1 LLAARRVTN
10 QVVQAARAKSQQ
22 SPDTRK
28 LMKRFVSAFL
38 FLAVALS
45 SVLPLL
51 AQDKRTSP
59 HETISLMVDGNRITI
74 VYGRPYSKN
83 PATGEIRKIWGALV
97 PYDQVWRMGADEAT
111 LLITQQPIMLG
122 NTTISAGAYTLWLF
136 LAKDGPARLIVN
148 KQIGQWG
155 IKQTPSDGYN
165 EGLAV
170 VRVDAKNEPLEKT
183 VSQFTMAIVQK
194 PAGGGVLKMMWE
206 NTQFSVPFSVKK

>member
-1 LLAARRVTN
+1 M
-10 QVVQAARAKSQQ
+10 
-22 SPDTRK
+22 RK
-28 LMKRFVSAFL
+28 
-38 FLAVALS
+38 
-45 SVLPLL
+45 
-51 AQDKRTSP
+51 SP
-59 HETISLMVDGNRITI
+59 HETINLLVDGNRITI

-122 NTTISAGAYTLWLF
+122 NTTVSPGAYTLWLL
-136 LAKDGPARLIVN
+136 LAKDGPAMLIVN

-165 EGLAV
+165 EGLDV

-183 VSQFTMAIVQK
+183 VSQFTMDIIQK